1 MLSVFQYAGQS
12 ALVEMDHLLIILPD
26 LMDQIYIGSGRGVK
40 YFDFFLL
47 PFGIDF
53 SNIERN

>member
-40 YFDFFLL
+40 YFDFFCFLL
-47 PFGIDF
+47 
-53 SNIERN
+53 E